1 MLCPQHPPIVPEETR
16 RVARAAFPKGTLCLR
31 IADALGPVYQ
41 DSQFMALFPRRGQ
54 PAEAPGRLALAVVLQ
69 FMENLSD
76 REAADAVRGRIDWKY
91 VLGLALTDPGFDH
104 TVLSEFRTRLLA
116 GDAGLLLLDSLLQRL
131 QEQGLV
137 KARGRQRTDSTH
149 TVVSLRQPDTI
160 DDPLTAVL
168 RSGARRLLAQAIEAE
183 ADAFLAAM
191 KGERLPD
198 GRERVVRHGHGPER
212 QVQTGIGPVEV
223 QRPKL
228 RDRAVS
234 EAGADRIRFTSAILP
249 RWSRRTRSLDALLP
263 ILYLRGVS
271 MGDFQEA
278 LGALLGKEA
287 PNLSPSVVARLRGE
301 WEADYARWQRRDL
314 SARRYVYIWADGV
327 YLQARMEPQAEC
339 MLVLI
344 GATPEGKKE
353 LLGFQVGV
361 RESAQSWRE
370 LLVDLK
376 ARGLTIAPEL
386 ATGDGALGFWKALD
400 EVSPTTRHQR
410 CTVHKTAN
418 VLDKM
423 PKSVQ
428 PAAKSDLREIWAAPD
443 RATAEAATATFAEK
457 YGAKY
462 EKAVTCLV
470 KDRDALLTFY
480 DFPAEHWDHLRTS
493 NPIESVFAT
502 VRHRTVRT
510 KGALSQD
517 TARLMVFKLVMAA
530 SKTWHKLK
538 GENQLPKV
546 VQGVTFRNGVEVTN
560 TPAQDAA

>member
-1 MLCPQHPPIVPEETR
+1 MTNTSSVVP
-16 RVARAAFPKGTLCLR
+16 
-31 IADALGPVYQ
+31 
-41 DSQFMALFPRRGQ
+41 
-54 PAEAPGRLALAVVLQ
+54 
-69 FMENLSD
+69 
-76 REAADAVRGRIDWKY
+76 
-91 VLGLALTDPGFDH
+91 
-104 TVLSEFRTRLLA
+104 
-116 GDAGLLLLDSLLQRL
+116 
-131 QEQGLV
+131 
-137 KARGRQRTDSTH
+137 
-149 TVVSLRQPDTI
+149 LRQPNEI
-160 DDPLTAVL
+160 EDPLTAVL
-168 RSGARRLLAQAIEAE
+168 RNGARRLLAQAIEAE
-183 ADAFLAAM
+183 AEAFLAAM
-191 KGERLPD
+191 KCERLPD

-212 QVQTGIGPVEV
+212 QVQTGIGPVAV
-223 QRPKL
+223 QRAKL
-228 RDRAVS
+228 RDRGAS
-234 EAGADRIRFTSAILP
+234 DAGERIRFTSAILP
-249 RWSRRTRSLDALLP
+249 RWARRTRSLDALLP

-271 MGDFQEA
+271 MSGEPLGSTCDFQEA
-278 LGALLGKEA
+278 LGALLGKDA
-287 PNLSPSVVARLRGE
+287 PNLSPSVIARLRGE

-314 SARRYVYIWADGV
+314 SARRYVYVWADGV

-361 RESAQSWRE
+361 RESTQSWRE

-376 ARGLTIAPEL
+376 ARGLVIAPEL

-400 EVSPTTRHQR
+400 AVSPTTRHQR

-428 PAAKSDLREIWAAPD
+428 PAAKSDLREVWAAPD
-443 RATAEAATATFAEK
+443 RVTAEAAVATFAEK

-470 KDRDALLTFY
+470 KDCDALLTFY

-517 TARLMVFKLVMAA
+517 TARLMVFKLVTAA
-530 SKTWHKLK
+530 AKTRHRLK

-546 VQGVTFRNGVEVTN
+546 VQGVTFRNGVEVIN
-560 TPAQDAA
+560 TPAQNAA

>member
-1 MLCPQHPPIVPEETR
+1 VVAVWIEKGGVSGRVEACLNLPKERYAMTSNSTVVP
-16 RVARAAFPKGTLCLR
+16 L
-31 IADALGPVYQ
+31 
-41 DSQFMALFPRRGQ
+41 
-54 PAEAPGRLALAVVLQ
+54 
-69 FMENLSD
+69 
-76 REAADAVRGRIDWKY
+76 
-91 VLGLALTDPGFDH
+91 
-104 TVLSEFRTRLLA
+104 
-116 GDAGLLLLDSLLQRL
+116 
-131 QEQGLV
+131 
-137 KARGRQRTDSTH
+137 RQRDS
-149 TVVSLRQPDTI
+149 I
-160 DDPLTAVL
+160 DDPLTSVL

-183 ADAFLAAM
+183 AEAFLCEM
-191 KGERLPD
+191 KGLLLPD

-212 QVQTGIGPVEV
+212 LVQTGIGAVAVERV
-223 QRPKL
+223 KL
-228 RDRAVS
+228 RDRGVG
-234 EAGADRIRFTSAILP
+234 EAGAERVRFTSALLP
-249 RWSRRTRSLDALLP
+249 RWARRTRSLDALLP
-263 ILYLRGVS
+263 ILYLRGIS

-278 LGALLGKEA
+278 LTALLGKDA
-287 PNLSPSVVARLRGE
+287 PNLSPSVIARLRDE
-301 WEADYARWQRRDL
+301 WQADYAHWQRRDL

-327 YLQARMEPQAEC
+327 YLQARLEPQAEC

-376 ARGLTIAPEL
+376 ARGLAIAPEL

-418 VLDKM
+418 VLDKL

-443 RATAEAATATFAEK
+443 RATAEAAIATFADK
-457 YGAKY
+457 YAAKY

-530 SKTWHKLK
+530 AKTWRRLK

-546 VQGVTFRNGVEVTN
+546 VQGVTFKNGVEVIN
-560 TPAQDAA
+560 TPAQSAA

>member
-1 MLCPQHPPIVPEETR
+1 MTSSSTVVP
-16 RVARAAFPKGTLCLR
+16 L
-31 IADALGPVYQ
+31 
-41 DSQFMALFPRRGQ
+41 
-54 PAEAPGRLALAVVLQ
+54 
-69 FMENLSD
+69 
-76 REAADAVRGRIDWKY
+76 
-91 VLGLALTDPGFDH
+91 
-104 TVLSEFRTRLLA
+104 
-116 GDAGLLLLDSLLQRL
+116 
-131 QEQGLV
+131 
-137 KARGRQRTDSTH
+137 RQRDS
-149 TVVSLRQPDTI
+149 I
-160 DDPLTAVL
+160 DDPLTSVL

-183 ADAFLAAM
+183 AEAFLCEM
-191 KGERLPD
+191 KGLLLPD

-212 QVQTGIGPVEV
+212 LVQTGIGAVAVERV
-223 QRPKL
+223 KL
-228 RDRAVS
+228 RDRGVG
-234 EAGADRIRFTSAILP
+234 EAGAERVRFTSALLP
-249 RWSRRTRSLDALLP
+249 RWARRTRSLDALLP
-263 ILYLRGVS
+263 ILYLRGIS
-271 MGDFQEA
+271 MGGFQEA
-278 LGALLGKEA
+278 LTALLGKDA
-287 PNLSPSVVARLRGE
+287 PNLSPSVIARLRDE
-301 WEADYARWQRRDL
+301 WQADYAHWQRRDL

-327 YLQARMEPQAEC
+327 YLQARLEPQAEC

-376 ARGLTIAPEL
+376 ARGLAIAPEL

-418 VLDKM
+418 VLDKL

-443 RATAEAATATFAEK
+443 RATAEAAIATFADK
-457 YGAKY
+457 YAAKY

-530 SKTWHKLK
+530 AKTWRRLK

-546 VQGVTFRNGVEVTN
+546 VQGVTFTNGVEVIN
-560 TPAQDAA
+560 TPAQSAA

>member
-1 MLCPQHPPIVPEETR
+1 MTSTTPI
-16 RVARAAFPKGTLCLR
+16 
-31 IADALGPVYQ
+31 
-41 DSQFMALFPRRGQ
+41 
-54 PAEAPGRLALAVVLQ
+54 
-69 FMENLSD
+69 
-76 REAADAVRGRIDWKY
+76 
-91 VLGLALTDPGFDH
+91 
-104 TVLSEFRTRLLA
+104 
-116 GDAGLLLLDSLLQRL
+116 
-131 QEQGLV
+131 
-137 KARGRQRTDSTH
+137 
-149 TVVSLRQPDTI
+149 VSLRQPDEI

-183 ADAFLAAM
+183 AEAFLAMM
-191 KGERLPD
+191 KGERLAD

-212 QVQTGIGPVEV
+212 LLQTGIGPVAV
-223 QRPKL
+223 QRVKL
-228 RDRAVS
+228 RDRAAG
-234 EAGADRIRFTSAILP
+234 EAGAERIRFTSAILP
-249 RWSRRTRSLDALLP
+249 RWARRTRSLDALLP
-263 ILYLRGVS
+263 VLYLRGVS

-287 PNLSPSVVARLRGE
+287 PNLSPSVVARLRDE
-301 WEADYARWQRRDL
+301 WQADYTRWQRRDL
-314 SARRYVYIWADGV
+314 SARRYVYVWADGI

-370 LLVDLK
+370 LLVGLK
-376 ARGLTIAPEL
+376 MRGLVIAPEL

-400 EVSPTTRHQR
+400 AVSPTTRHQR
-410 CTVHKTAN
+410 CTVHKTVN
-418 VLDKM
+418 VLDKL
-423 PKSVQ
+423 PRSVQ
-428 PAAKSDLREIWAAPD
+428 PAAKADLREVWAAPD
-443 RATAEAATATFAEK
+443 RATAEAAIATFAEK

-462 EKAVTCLV
+462 EKAVACLV
-470 KDRDALLTFY
+470 KDQDALLTFY

-530 SKTWHKLK
+530 AKTWRRLK

-546 VQGVTFRNGVEVTN
+546 VQGVTFRNGVEVTD
-560 TPAQDAA
+560 TPAQHAA